1 MSIRRCFY
9 LLSLFVLSA
18 VASVLLQVRG
28 AANPADLSLA
38 QFYYQQGEYQ
48 KALAILREYRET
60 DIPAIHEYLG
70 AAYQHTGR
78 ASLALSH
85 WQRAGQL
92 YQQRGEIQRAAEVIL
107 SQAQVYLELGRP
119 QAAISLVNQSKI
131 PLPPKTLGVLGNAY
145 LVAGE
150 YARAVESYE
159 QLLAASISPLQELA
173 ALNNLTNAYQKLAA
187 RYRQRAELTRQEGE
201 KAESGQWQQKA
212 RGAERSAR
220 NAASA
225 AWQLGRDSLTPNGIR
240 AQLAWLPFLEESERS
255 PYLEAISTRLESL
268 PPSHAQAQLWLS
280 LAQVYPRPQ
289 APLLQ
294 AWQVARD
301 LGDEQVLSLAA
312 GELGR
317 FYERQGDYDQALT
330 YTEQAQQAAY
340 ALLAYH
346 SLYRWQWQEGRIY
359 GALGKP
365 EAAKSAYRRS
375 VESLQRI
382 RDQMA
387 AAGRDVQFDF
397 QAQVEPIYRGLLSLL
412 LDNPSPDEL
421 PESLQIFDLLQLA
434 QLENLFGDA
443 CFETASP
450 DVSQWLSQQNA
461 ALFVPIILERQLHVI
476 LRLPDGTYR
485 HQARGIDARELSRQ
499 IGQWRFQ
506 LRQVTETQYLN
517 SSAFFYQ
524 LLFAAFSEAI
534 EEAEPDSLIFIGDG
548 LLRNVPMAA
557 LYDSESRQFLV
568 EKYPVAVA
576 LGRNFL
582 QPSVSKPLSSLTFG
596 LGVARPPLEVPLP
609 MVAREVKSV
618 RTLLGGEQFLDAQF
632 TVEQLR
638 ARLVAANPT
647 VLHLA
652 THGKFT
658 GSVETSF
665 IQAYDRRVGLNELE
679 RLLLDSG
686 RSLELLTLSACE
698 TSAGNNRA
706 VLGLA
711 GVAVRAGVQSV
722 LGTLWSVSD
731 DVTLTVI
738 ADFYQNWRSGM
749 SKAEALQAAQIK
761 QIHHLAH
768 PRSWSPFVLIGI
780 N

>member
-1 MSIRRCFY
+1 M
-9 LLSLFVLSA
+9 
-18 VASVLLQVRG
+18 
-28 AANPADLSLA
+28 
-38 QFYYQQGEYQ
+38 
-48 KALAILREYRET
+48 
-60 DIPAIHEYLG
+60 
-70 AAYQHTGR
+70 
-78 ASLALSH
+78 
-85 WQRAGQL
+85 
-92 YQQRGEIQRAAEVIL
+92 
-107 SQAQVYLELGRP
+107 
-119 QAAISLVNQSKI
+119 
-131 PLPPKTLGVLGNAY
+131 
-145 LVAGE
+145 
-150 YARAVESYE
+150 
-159 QLLAASISPLQELA
+159 A

-187 RYRQRAELTRQEGE
+187 RSRQRADLTHQAGE
-201 KAESGQWQQKA
+201 KAESQQWKQKA
-212 RGAERSAR
+212 QSEERAAK

-225 AWQLGRDSLTPNGIR
+225 AWQLGRDSLTPNALR

-280 LAQVYPRPQ
+280 LAQVSPHPE
-289 APLLQ
+289 APLQQ

-301 LGDEQVLSLAA
+301 IGDDLTLSLAA

-317 FYERQGDYDQALT
+317 FSERQGDYDQALK

-340 ALLAYH
+340 PLLAYH

-359 GALGKP
+359 RALGEP

-375 VESLQRI
+375 VDSLQRI
-382 RDQMA
+382 RDEMA

-397 QAQVEPIYRGLLSLL
+397 QAQIEPIYRGLLSLL
-412 LDNPSPDEL
+412 LENPSPDEL
-421 PESLQIFDLLQLA
+421 AESLQIFDLFQLA

-485 HQARGIDARELSRQ
+485 HQAQGIDAQALSRK
-499 IGQWRFQ
+499 IEQWRFQ

-524 LLFAAFSEAI
+524 LLFAPFSEAI
-534 EEAEPDSLIFIGDG
+534 EGAKPDSLIFIGDG

-576 LGRNFL
+576 LGRNFR
-582 QPSVSKPLSSLTFG
+582 PPAVSKPLSSLAFG
-596 LGVARPPLEVPLP
+596 LGMARPPLEVPLP
-609 MVAREVKSV
+609 MVAREVESV

-638 ARLVAANPT
+638 SRLVAANPT
-647 VLHLA
+647 ILHLA

-665 IQAYDRRVGLNELE
+665 IQAYDRPVGLNELE

-698 TSAGNNRA
+698 TSLGNSRA

-711 GVAVRAGVQSV
+711 GVAVRAGARSV

-731 DVTLTVI
+731 EVTLTVI
-738 ADFYQNWRSGM
+738 SDFYENWKSGM
-749 SKAEALQAAQIK
+749 SKPAALQAAQIK
-761 QIHHLAH
+761 QIHNLAH

-780 N
+780 